1 MLLKDSAMERA
12 NFYLK
17 EWRGVRC
24 LFKSLLLADL
34 LGSQHLLKILQTLQ
48 TFKNS
53 EKVVKV
59 DVSKNVCY
67 RQRQFFTEIKEGNKV
82 CCVNILRFC

>member
-17 EWRGVRC
+17 EWRGVMC

-34 LGSQHLLKILQTLQ
+34 LGSQYLLEILQSSLTV
-48 TFKNS
+48 KNNENGVKS
-53 EKVVKV
+53 GCFEKLL
-59 DVSKNVCY
+59 
-67 RQRQFFTEIKEGNKV
+67 RWRAPIFF
-82 CCVNILRFC
+82 